1 VEFDMAFKGLF
12 IGIDRYA
19 FPEINWLSCARRDA
33 TALHALFIDTFGG
46 ETSLLTDAEAT
57 VAAIQDCFDQ
67 LTRTDTD
74 DDVVIA
80 FSGHGTETHELVAHD
95 TDPYE
100 LASTTIPLA
109 TLAEWCGRIPSR
121 RLLIVLDCCFS
132 GGMGAKALQVEG
144 VARDIQSVEGK
155 LNQMSGQGRVIL
167 TASGPTQRAWESPRL
182 GHGFLTLHL
191 LEALR
196 GPEEI
201 RDGDRIGV
209 LRLLDYVVRR
219 VADAARQIRREQH
232 PGVRGTFDGEFTWP
246 VFSPGALYRAAF
258 PERGEPVATAEISS
272 LANFGFSEAVI
283 EAWAG
288 GIPRLNQL
296 QLDAINEYGLLR
308 GEHVIASAPTSSGKT
323 MLGELAAVR
332 GALDRRRALFLMP
345 LKALVNDKLR
355 QFQRVYGPFGIR
367 MIEATGETDDITPLL
382 RGRYD
387 IALLT
392 YEKFAA
398 LALTNPYVL
407 EQVGT
412 IVIDEVQMI
421 GDESRGANL
430 EFILTLLRMRRRDGL
445 EPQMIALSAVI
456 GDTNGL
462 ERWLGGR
469 LLRRQERPV
478 PLDEGILCSDGRFR
492 FIDGDTGLERA
503 EERFIRPHYGE
514 GKHRDWVIP
523 LVQRLVQ
530 EGKQVIVFRETT
542 GETRHGAQ
550 YLAAALRLP
559 PATDALAALPAGDPS
574 QASGQLRQFLAQ
586 GVAFHN
592 SHLSPAERRVIEE
605 HFRQR
610 NTRLRVIVATTTLA
624 MGVNTPASAVVI
636 VGLEH
641 PRAADKLQPQPYS
654 VAEYKNLAGRAG
666 RLGYAERGASY
677 LIATNASEEHHYWR
691 RYVTATPED
700 LVSRFL
706 SADLRTPIIRVLVAA
721 GREAGG
727 VPGDEIIEFLESS
740 FGVFQRQ
747 QAGAAGGWDRHLLER
762 ALDDL
767 ARHGL
772 IERAEGG
779 QFRLTVLGRLAGESA
794 VEVET
799 LIRAVDCLRALR
811 AEEVTDPALIA
822 IAQTSV
828 ELDDV
833 FFPVNKT
840 STQKEPQHWVAEL
853 RGQGVTHTILAH
865 LGRNITQRAQDTVR
879 AKKAV
884 ACLYYISGMG
894 MEQIESAMGR
904 FGGAFDGAAGPIRNV
919 ASRTCDVLPMIAR
932 AAEVLH
938 AGIDLQKRTE
948 RLLFRLDHGVQ
959 GPAVDLARH
968 AGRALDR
975 GDYKRLCEAG
985 MTTREAL
992 ARADDG
998 VLLALL
1004 GNDRQKLSA
1013 VRDAIERWR
1022 AVRPTAPPAAL
1033 PAYQA

>member
-1 VEFDMAFKGLF
+1 MAFKGLF

-19 FPEINWLSCARRDA
+19 SAEINWLSCASRDA
-33 TALHALFIDTFGG
+33 TALHALFSDTLGG
-46 ETSLLTDAEAT
+46 ETTLLTDGQAT
-57 VAAIQDCFDQ
+57 VAAIRKIFEQ
-67 LTRTDTD
+67 LSRTDPD
-74 DDVVIA
+74 DVVVIA
-80 FSGHGTETHELVAHD
+80 FSGHGTESHELVAHD
-95 TDPYE
+95 TDPYD
-100 LASTTIPLA
+100 LAATTIPLA
-109 TLAEWCGRIPSR
+109 TLGEWCARIPSR

-155 LNQMSGQGRVIL
+155 LNQISGQGRVIL
-167 TASGPTQRAWESPRL
+167 TASGPTQKAWESPRL

-201 RDGDRIGV
+201 REGDRIGV

-219 VADAARQIRREQH
+219 VVDAAQQIRREQH
-232 PGVRGTFDGEFTWP
+232 PAVRGTFDGEFNWP
-246 VFSPGALYRAAF
+246 VFSPGAIYRAAF
-258 PERGEPVATAEISS
+258 PDRGEPVATAEIAS
-272 LANFGFSEAVI
+272 LASFGFPQAVI
-283 EAWAG
+283 DAWAG
-288 GIPRLNQL
+288 DIPRLNHL
-296 QLDAINEYGLLR
+296 QLDAINEFGILR
-308 GEHVIASAPTSSGKT
+308 GEHVVASAPTSSGKT

-367 MIEATGETDDITPLL
+367 TIEATGETDDVSPLL
-382 RGRYD
+382 RGQYD

-398 LALTNPYVL
+398 IALTNPHVL

-421 GDESRGANL
+421 ADESRGANL
-430 EFILTLLRMRRRDGL
+430 EFIMTLLRMRRLDGL
-445 EPQMIALSAVI
+445 EPQVIALSAVI

-469 LLRRQERPV
+469 LLRRVERPV
-478 PLDEGILCSDGRFR
+478 PLDEGVVCSDGRFR
-492 FIDGDTGLERA
+492 YVDGDTGQERALERY
-503 EERFIRPHYGE
+503 IQPLYGE

-523 LVQRLVQ
+523 LVRRLIQ
-530 EGKQVIVFRETT
+530 DGKQVIVFRETT

-550 YLAAALRLP
+550 YLAEALGLP
-559 PATDALAALPAGDPS
+559 SANDALADLPAGDPS
-574 QASGQLRQFLAQ
+574 QASGHLRQVLSR

-592 SHLSPAERRVIEE
+592 SHLDREERRVIEE
-605 HFRQR
+605 HFRR
-610 NTRLRVIVATTTLA
+610 RDTRLRVIVATTTLA

-641 PRAADKLQPQPYS
+641 PGPKAYS
-654 VAEYKNLAGRAG
+654 VAEYKNLVGRAG
-666 RLGYAERGASY
+666 RLGYAERGSSY
-677 LIATNASEEHHYWR
+677 LIATSPHEEHQYWQHYIS
-691 RYVTATPED
+691 AAPED

-706 SADLRTPIIRVLVAA
+706 NADPRTLIIRVLVAA
-721 GREAGG
+721 GRAGG
-727 VPGDEIIEFLESS
+727 GVSGDEIIEFLESS
-740 FGVFQRQ
+740 FGVFQMK
-747 QAGAAGGWDRHLLER
+747 QAGGGGWDRHGLER

-772 IERAEGG
+772 VERGEGG
-779 QFRLTVLGRLAGESA
+779 RFHLTALGRLAGESA

-828 ELDDV
+828 ELDAV
-833 FFPVNKT
+833 YLPVNKK
-840 STQKEPQHWVAEL
+840 STQKEPQHWIGEL
-853 RGQGVTHTILAH
+853 QRQGISRAILAN
-865 LGRNITQRAQDTVR
+865 LQRNMTEKMQDTVR

-884 ACLYYISGMG
+884 VCLYYVSGMG
-894 MEQIESAMGR
+894 MEEIERAMNQ
-904 FGGAFDGAAGPIRNV
+904 FGGAFDGAAGPIRSV
-919 ASRTCDVLPMIAR
+919 TARTCDVLPMIAR

-938 AGIDLQKRTE
+938 AGIDVQQRTA
-948 RLLFRLDHGVQ
+948 RLLLRLDLGIQ
-959 GPAVDLARH
+959 GPAVDLVRF

-975 GDYKRLCEAG
+975 GDYRRLCEARL
-985 MTTREAL
+985 TEREAL
-992 ARADDG
+992 TGADDG
-998 VLLALL
+998 TLLRLL
-1004 GNDRQKLSA
+1004 GNDARKVAVVRQAL
-1013 VRDAIERWR
+1013 ERWR
-1022 AVRPTAPPAAL
+1022 LARPPALPAAAL
-1033 PAYQA
+1033 PAYQQ

>member
-1 VEFDMAFKGLF
+1 MAFKGLF

-19 FPEINWLSCARRDA
+19 STEISELSCARRDA
-33 TALHALFIDTFGG
+33 TALHALFMDTFGG
-46 ETSLLTDAEAT
+46 AGELLADEKAT
-57 VAAIQDCFDQ
+57 VPAVQGAFEQ
-67 LTRTDTD
+67 LARTAE
-74 DDVVIA
+74 DDVVVVA
-80 FSGHGTETHELVAHD
+80 FSGHGTTTHELVAHD
-95 TDPYE
+95 SDPYN
-100 LASTTIPLA
+100 LAATTISLT
-109 TLAEWCGRIPSR
+109 TLGEWCARIPAR

-132 GGMGAKALQVEG
+132 GGMGAKALEVEG

-155 LNQMSGQGRVIL
+155 LNQISGHGRVIL
-167 TASGPTQRAWESPRL
+167 TASGPTERAWESPRV

-191 LEALR
+191 LEGLR

-201 RDGDRIGV
+201 REGDRIGV

-219 VADAARQIRREQH
+219 VADAARQIRREQT
-232 PGVRGTFDGEFTWP
+232 PTVRGTFDGEFTWP
-246 VFSPGALYRAAF
+246 VFAPGEISHAAF
-258 PERGEPVATAEISS
+258 PEMAPVATFDIAS
-272 LANFGFSEAVI
+272 LSNFGFPQAII

-296 QLDAINEYGLLR
+296 QLDAINGYGLLR

-355 QFQRVYGPFGIR
+355 QFRRVYGPFGIR
-367 MIEATGETDDITPLL
+367 TIEATGETDDIMPLL

-398 LALTNPYVL
+398 IALTHPYVL

-421 GDESRGANL
+421 ADEGRGANL

-445 EPQMIALSAVI
+445 EPQIIALSAVI

-478 PLDEGILCSDGRFR
+478 PLDEGILCQNGRFR
-492 FIDGDTGLERA
+492 FIDGDTGLESA
-503 EERFIRPHYGE
+503 EERFVRPLYGE

-523 LVQRLVQ
+523 LVQRLVN

-550 YLAAALRLP
+550 YLAEALGLP
-559 PATDALAALPAGDPS
+559 PANDAVAALPAGDLS
-574 QASGQLRQFLAQ
+574 QASGQLREFLAR

-592 SHLSPAERRVIEE
+592 SHLSPPERRVIEE

-624 MGVNTPASAVVI
+624 MGVNTPASAVLI

-641 PRAADKLQPQPYS
+641 PRTVDNPQPQPYS

-677 LIATNASEEHHYWR
+677 LIATSGPEEHNYWR
-691 RYVTATPED
+691 RYVTAAPEN

-706 SADLRTPIIRVLVAA
+706 SADVRTLIIRFLVAA
-721 GREAGG
+721 GRAVAG
-727 VPGDEIIEFLESS
+727 VPGDDIIEFLESS
-740 FGVFQRQ
+740 FGVLQRR
-747 QAGAAGGWDRHLLER
+747 QAGQGGWDRPSLER
-762 ALDDL
+762 ALDNL

-772 IERAEGG
+772 VERAEGG
-779 QFRLTVLGRLAGESA
+779 QFGLTDLGRLAGASA

-811 AEEVTDPALIA
+811 VPEVTDPALIA
-822 IAQTSV
+822 IVQTSA
-828 ELDDV
+828 ELDGV
-833 FFPVNKT
+833 FFPLNRK
-840 STQKEPQHWVAEL
+840 SKHKEPQHWANEL
-853 RGQGVTHTILAH
+853 RGQGVSQTILARF
-865 LGRNITQRAQDTVR
+865 GRNIGDPVGETVR

-894 MEQIESAMGR
+894 MEQIEGAMGQ
-904 FGGAFDGAAGPIRNV
+904 FGGAFDGSAGPIRNV
-919 ASRTCDVLPMIAR
+919 TSRTCDVLPMIAS
-932 AAEVLH
+932 AAEILH
-938 AGIDLQKRTE
+938 AGIDLHGRTE
-948 RLLFRLDHGVQ
+948 RLLLRLDLGIQ
-959 GPAVDLARH
+959 GAAVDLARH
-968 AGRALDR
+968 TGRDLDR
-975 GDYKRLCEAG
+975 ADYRHLVEAR

-992 ARADDG
+992 EGADDN
-998 VLLALL
+998 VLLPLL
-1004 GNDRQKLSA
+1004 GDDRQKLAA
-1013 VRDAIERWR
+1013 VRNATGRWH
-1022 AVRPTAPPAAL
+1022 AVRPPAPPPVPL